1 LLSLKLVAVLSAISG
16 YVVALRWNYKF
27 AATMMF
33 PRNITEKTDINVSKE
48 PFCSCNRSNPHYIY
62 HRMTT
67 ALPHLHP
74 IGVSPEDIDFMGHV
88 NNARYLG
95 WVQDAVLAHWNKLAP
110 PEAAAKYL
118 WVALKHE
125 ITYRKPAFLDDEV
138 IASVVLE
145 KVQGARS
152 FYETVIKRGEEVL
165 AEVKSSWCCIDAE
178 TLRPARIAAEIQE
191 YFFPK

>member
-1 LLSLKLVAVLSAISG
+1 MYSSFRRNKALSPPLIAYNEIL
-16 YVVALRWNYKF
+16 
-27 AATMMF
+27 
-33 PRNITEKTDINVSKE
+33 
-48 PFCSCNRSNPHYIY
+48 
-62 HRMTT
+62 MTT
-67 ALPHLHP
+67 ALLHLHR
-74 IGVSPEDIDFMGHV
+74 IGVLPADIDFMGHV
-88 NNARYLG
+88 NNARYLN

-152 FYETVIKRGEEVL
+152 FYDTVIKRGEDVL
-165 AEVKSSWCCIDAE
+165 AEVKSSWCCVDAK
-178 TLRPARIAAEIQE
+178 TLRPARIAADVQA

>member
-1 LLSLKLVAVLSAISG
+1 MSSTGLLFHLVKKIAALSVIIGKYSRFCRNMAVTKAIL
-16 YVVALRWNYKF
+16 V
-27 AATMMF
+27 
-33 PRNITEKTDINVSKE
+33 
-48 PFCSCNRSNPHYIY
+48 YIEGI
-62 HRMTT
+62 MTT
-67 ALPHLHP
+67 ALPHLHR
-74 IGVSPEDIDFMGHV
+74 IGILPADIDFMGHV

-95 WVQDAVLAHWNKLAP
+95 WVQDAVLDHWNKLAP

-125 ITYRKPAFLDDEV
+125 ITYRKPAFLDDDV

-152 FYETVIKRGEEVL
+152 FYETVIRRGEEVL

-178 TLRPARIAAEIQE
+178 TLRPARIAADIQT
-191 YFFPK
+191 YFFPPKED